1 MNLYEQIT
9 LVVFILLGI
18 FLLTRKRT
26 TKFDKEYYEVLN
38 SKKYKVKD
46 QYS

>member
-9 LVVFILLGI
+9 LVILVLIGI
-18 FLLTRKRT
+18 FLLTRKKE
-26 TKFDKEYYEVLN
+26 TKFDKKYYEIIN